1 MQAFKSWSKLEKWL
15 LFSSM
20 ILILLVGFIFKAKL
34 TTTLSS
40 IIGIITALLLAK
52 GKNLGQILGL
62 ICALLYSFVSLK
74 NRFYGEVIIY
84 MCIMLP
90 MYLIGILLW
99 IRHQNKKT
107 DTVQVNN
114 IKLKEWIVVSI
125 VCIFAFI
132 GIYWLLKTF
141 ETKELL
147 ISSLSVVS
155 SLFAIYLGIR
165 RCKYS
170 FYFYIINDFILIMLW
185 GIPVIN
191 GTLSLFPMLFNP
203 IINFINDSYGI
214 YNWNKLEL
222 IQKQIE
228 K

>member
-1 MQAFKSWSKLEKWL
+1 MKVLKSWSKLEKWL
-15 LFSSM
+15 LFSSI
-20 ILILLVGFIFKAKL
+20 ILVLLVGVIFEANL

-52 GKNLGQILGL
+52 GKNLGQIFGL
-62 ICALLYSFVSLK
+62 MSAFLYSFVSLK

-90 MYLIGILLW
+90 MYLIGILSW
-99 IRHQNKKT
+99 IKHQSKKT
-107 DTVQVNN
+107 NTIQVNN
-114 IKLKEWIVVSI
+114 IKLKEWIIVSI
-125 VCIFAFI
+125 ICIFAFV

-141 ETKELL
+141 ETKELF

-170 FYFYIINDFILIMLW
+170 FYFYIMNDFILIMLW

-191 GTLSLFPMLFNP
+191 GTLALVPMVFNP
-203 IINFINDSYGI
+203 IINFINDNYGI
-214 YNWNKLEL
+214 YNWNKLEQ
-222 IQKQIE
+222 IQK
-228 K
+228 